1 MATTLNAKIEGYHV
15 QPDRKIKTS
24 ALLRLFQKSAALD
37 LENFKISDVDMHNNN
52 VAFVLSRMTVQMYND
67 IYFDDVITIK
77 TYPRNIRGAAFIRD
91 YAVYRGDELCC
102 YCSSS
107 WAIINTETRRLLR
120 PDALEKF
127 GKLVVSDENMMELP
141 VMRKKIDD
149 SSLFRT
155 YVHTVPYSQLDVN
168 NHLNNTY
175 YADMIFDGLEPE
187 LHSSDAQMYIEINYR
202 SEAVLGNKLVVSY
215 YDAGNGDIDI
225 SCHNDNKNDVCFTA
239 YLSIN
244 GLKS

>member
-1 MATTLNAKIEGYHV
+1 MAFILKSKIEGYHV
-15 QPDRKIKTS
+15 QPDRRIKIS
-24 ALLRLFQKSAALD
+24 ALLRLFQKCAGMD
-37 LENFKISDVDMHNNN
+37 LANFNISDVDMHNNN
-52 VAFVLSRMTVQMYND
+52 VAFVLSRMTVQMYKD

-77 TYPRNIRGAAFIRD
+77 TYPRNVRGAAFIRD
-91 YAVYRGDELCC
+91 YAVYRDDELCC

-107 WAIINTETRRLLR
+107 WALIDICSRHLLR
-120 PDALEKF
+120 PDALDKF
-127 GKLVVSDENMMELP
+127 GKLIVSDENVHELP
-141 VMRKKIDD
+141 IIRRKITCE
-149 SSLFRT
+149 SPIRT

-187 LHSSDAQMYIEINYR
+187 SHPTDANIYIEINYR

-215 YDAGNGDIDI
+215 YDAGNGDMDI
-225 SCHNDNKNDVCFTA
+225 SCHNEGKDDLCFTA
-239 YLSIN
+239 YLSID